1 MLRLALSCA
10 VLLAA
15 GCAWAAE
22 VPALQVDRVQGPVQV
37 QRMGQHLGLHAGDVV
52 VARDVVELGKGA
64 RLTLSLANRGLLQL
78 AGAGE
83 ISVEQLSSATAAGAD
98 AGPDPIP
105 VPIIVSFERGDMHL
119 LWHPDIPGATSVKQA
134 QQLYVYFA
142 QRRVALQP
150 GEYFFRQQQ
159 AGTQICVAE
168 GQAETMT
175 IAAGQRQ
182 LVAAHDC
189 EIHEGQ
195 TTRILARNAEVWP
208 RMRQRFAFAD
218 GLSGDIAGKP
228 AAAQAVA
235 QMDSKLA
242 ETSQLAAVPAPA
254 PSAAPH
260 APSVAP
266 HAPSVAP
273 HAPSVAPHAP
283 SATAASNGN
292 HDAGSGWAINVA
304 SYSTA
309 DKAQQQ
315 RQQLQASGYPAVVVT
330 AKVDGRT
337 WYRVQV
343 SGFPTPA
350 AAHATAV
357 ALKTKLGYQRLWV
370 MKHP

>member
-1 MLRLALSCA
+1 MLRLALPCA
-10 VLLAA
+10 VLFAA
-15 GCAWAAE
+15 GCAWAVE

-37 QRMGQHLGLHAGDVV
+37 QRLGQHLGLHAGDVV

-64 RLTLSLANRGLLQL
+64 RLTLSLANRGLFQL

-83 ISVEQLSSATAAGAD
+83 FSVEQLSSATAAGAN

-105 VPIIVSFERGDMHL
+105 VPVIVSFGRGDMHL

-134 QQLYVYFA
+134 QPLYVYFA

-175 IAAGQRQ
+175 IASGQRQ

-208 RMRQRFAFAD
+208 QMRQRFAFAD

-228 AAAQAVA
+228 AAAQ
-235 QMDSKLA
+235 MDSKLA
-242 ETSQLAAVPAPA
+242 GASQLAAVPAPA
-254 PSAAPH
+254 SSAVSPAS
-260 APSVAP
+260 SVAP
-266 HAPSVAP
+266 
-273 HAPSVAPHAP
+273 
-283 SATAASNGN
+283 ASNGN
-292 HDAGSGWAINVA
+292 HDAGSEWAINVA

-315 RQQLQASGYPAVVVT
+315 QQQLQASGYPAVVVT

-357 ALKTKLGYQRLWV
+357 ALKTKLGYQQRLWV